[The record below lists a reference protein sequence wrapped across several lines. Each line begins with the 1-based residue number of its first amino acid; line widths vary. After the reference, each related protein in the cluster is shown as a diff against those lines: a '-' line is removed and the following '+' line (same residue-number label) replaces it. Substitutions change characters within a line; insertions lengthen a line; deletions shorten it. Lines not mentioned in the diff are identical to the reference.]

1 MRNNCQLTE
10 KQDSFAFESRGVRLS
25 FCGKSGALKEIT
37 CGEARLA
44 PNGLD
49 ECVLLVGGET
59 VSSVDPDK
67 LNVNWAKCLFKGA
80 YTVGKNASFAA
91 KTVED
96 TRDGVQITVETAF
109 ADFRLKKHY
118 EITADGEIVRRFT
131 LTYLGKSE
139 LRLRG
144 AAVYTPS
151 AAGME
156 QADWPGAGVPGT
168 HPIPE
173 KAECPVAENGLDLT
187 PGDGLIGG
195 GGETLILHTDSRFVS
210 VYNENLSREASTT
223 AAFMT
228 ESGAAVQQ
236 RLKVSAILAQGDTV
250 SFGGLRIR
258 LGTGRWL
265 DEAYRIGRFYE
276 RLGYRVNPAVPRSE
290 LKKLVIYET
299 EIGIVRFRP
308 DKCHNAYN
316 TLQDLSD
323 DLPRLRDIGYN
334 CIQLMPSFPFP
345 GYSVYD
351 LHRPE
356 WQHAY
361 GGDLKAFIARA
372 HRLGLKVIFDV
383 LMHGVIDKE
392 VARYDRKTYSSRH
405 YYYPEWERLS
415 EWEVHPLRAEHPDW
429 FIHMDDG
436 SIFRVYTWSFDW
448 ACRGLQDWFIEALQ
462 MYVRDL
468 DADGFRFDAPT
479 WVNSADW
486 RADLTYR
493 PDRSYTEGVSE
504 TFCRARAAVDPLK
517 KNVIW
522 LTEPESIYLRHSLDV
537 SYTYSSSGF
546 WRPLFEGRMTASQLQ
561 DFYILRRIINP
572 KGALY
577 VNWMDNHDSWN
588 HGVQET
594 GEYAYELYDA
604 PFARAMLAVAL
615 FQEGAYMAYAKNELF
630 EPDYYR
636 RLLGL
641 RRGERIFS
649 EGDCDYASVRAD
661 DPNVICFDWTMGNER
676 LVAAVNMGKETAVTA
691 LRGAEGAYTDL
702 VTGHAAD
709 GEELVLPSG
718 ACALLKK

>member
-1 MRNNCQLTE
+1 MRNTYQLTE
-10 KQDSFAFESRGVRLS
+10 KQDSFAFENRGVRLS
-25 FCGKSGALKEIT
+25 FCKKSGALKEIT
-37 CGEARLA
+37 CGKARLA
-44 PNGLD
+44 PNSLD

-59 VSSVDPDK
+59 VSSVDPNK
-67 LNVNWAKCLFKGA
+67 LNVYWARCLFKDA
-80 YTVGKNASFAA
+80 YTVGQGASFVA

-96 TRDGVQITVETAF
+96 TQEGVQITVETAF
-109 ADFRLKKHY
+109 SDFKLKKRY
-118 EITADGEIVRRFT
+118 EITADGEIIRRFE
-131 LTYLGKSE
+131 LTYLGKPE

-151 AAGME
+151 AVGME
-156 QADWPGAGVPGT
+156 QADWPGGSIPCT

-173 KAECPVAENGLDLT
+173 KAACPLAENGLDLV
-187 PGDGLIGG
+187 PGDGMIGG
-195 GGETLILHTDSRFVS
+195 GGDTLILHTDSCFVS
-210 VYNENLSREASTT
+210 VFNENLSQEASGTT
-223 AAFMT
+223 AVMT

-236 RLKVSAILAQGDTV
+236 RLKVSAILTQGDTV
-250 SFGGLRIR
+250 FFGGLHLRVGEGEWMR
-258 LGTGRWL
+258 
-265 DEAYRIGRFYE
+265 EVYRIGRFYE
-276 RLGYRVNPAVPRSE
+276 RCGYRVNPAVPRSE

-334 CIQLMPSFPFP
+334 CVQLMPSFPFP

-372 HRLGLKVIFDV
+372 HRLGMRVMFDV

-392 VARYDRKTYSSRH
+392 IARYNQKTYSSRH
-405 YYYPEWERLS
+405 YYYPEWERLC
-415 EWEVHPLRAEHPDW
+415 EWEVHPLRAEHPEW
-429 FIHMDDG
+429 FIHMDNED
-436 SIFRVYTWSFDW
+436 IFKVYSWGFDW
-448 ACRGLQDWFIEALQ
+448 ANRDLQDWFIQALQ
-462 MYVRDL
+462 IYVRDL

-479 WVNSADW
+479 WIGSANW
-486 RADLTYR
+486 SRNAPHR
-493 PDRSYTEGVSE
+493 PDKSYTEGVSE
-504 TFCRARAAVDPLK
+504 TFFRARAAVDPLK
-517 KNVIW
+517 KNLVW

-537 SYTYSSSGF
+537 SYTYSTSRF
-546 WRPLFEGRMTASQLQ
+546 WRPLFEGKITASQLQ
-561 DFYILRRIINP
+561 DFYIMRRTVNP
-572 KGALY
+572 AGALY

-588 HGVQET
+588 NGTTET

-636 RLLGL
+636 RLVGL
-641 RRGERIFS
+641 RRGERIFA
-649 EGDCDYASVRAD
+649 EGDCSYASVRAD
-661 DPNVICFDWTMGNER
+661 DPNVICFDWTWGRER
-676 LVAAVNMGKETAVTA
+676 LIAAVNMGKETAVTE
-691 LRGAEGAYTDL
+691 LRGAEGTYTDL
-702 VTGHAAD
+702 VAGHSAD
-709 GEELVLPSG
+709 ANRLILPSG

>member
-67 LNVNWAKCLFKGA
+67 LNVNWAKCFFKGA
-80 YTVGKNASFAA
+80 YTVGKNASFTA

-168 HPIPE
+168 YPIPE

-265 DEAYRIGRFYE
+265 DAAGPERRSAPAARYRLQLHPADAVLPVPGVF
-276 RLGYRVNPAVPRSE
+276 RVRPAPPGMAARVRRGSE
-290 LKKLVIYET
+290 
-299 EIGIVRFRP
+299 G
-308 DKCHNAYN
+308 
-316 TLQDLSD
+316 
-323 DLPRLRDIGYN
+323 
-334 CIQLMPSFPFP
+334 
-345 GYSVYD
+345 
-351 LHRPE
+351 LHRAGAPAWPE
-356 WQHAY
+356 
-361 GGDLKAFIARA
+361 GD
-372 HRLGLKVIFDV
+372 
-383 LMHGVIDKE
+383 
-392 VARYDRKTYSSRH
+392 
-405 YYYPEWERLS
+405 
-415 EWEVHPLRAEHPDW
+415 
-429 FIHMDDG
+429 
-436 SIFRVYTWSFDW
+436 FR
-448 ACRGLQDWFIEALQ
+448 
-462 MYVRDL
+462 
-468 DADGFRFDAPT
+468 
-479 WVNSADW
+479 
-486 RADLTYR
+486 RAD
-493 PDRSYTEGVSE
+493 
-504 TFCRARAAVDPLK
+504 AR
-517 KNVIW
+517 
-522 LTEPESIYLRHSLDV
+522 RH
-537 SYTYSSSGF
+537 
-546 WRPLFEGRMTASQLQ
+546 R
-561 DFYILRRIINP
+561 
-572 KGALY
+572 
-577 VNWMDNHDSWN
+577 
-588 HGVQET
+588 
-594 GEYAYELYDA
+594 
-604 PFARAMLAVAL
+604 
-615 FQEGAYMAYAKNELF
+615 
-630 EPDYYR
+630 
-636 RLLGL
+636 
-641 RRGERIFS
+641 
-649 EGDCDYASVRAD
+649 
-661 DPNVICFDWTMGNER
+661 
-676 LVAAVNMGKETAVTA
+676 
-691 LRGAEGAYTDL
+691 
-702 VTGHAAD
+702 
-709 GEELVLPSG
+709 
-718 ACALLKK
+718 